1 MKKEQK
7 LKLAAKNKNLS
18 ACTDYEQLIIIFK
31 TSTQI
36 LIKFIM
42 SKYN

>member
-7 LKLAAKNKNLS
+7 WKLEAKNKNLS
-18 ACTDYEQLIIIFK
+18 ACTDYEQLIMIFK
-31 TSTQI
+31 ILTEI
-36 LIKFIM
+36 LIKFIK